1 MTFTL
6 LETTGVLLVSFTL
19 GFILGVVMRPFFKM
33 KDGALDLKAFLGVV
47 VILTLIL
54 SVGAE
59 ILIPTYKTS
68 SFLYALCG
76 IVLGGYYG
84 STDTVTST
92 IKGFIEK
99 NANNTKNKL

>member
-1 MTFTL
+1 MTFSL
-6 LETTGVLLVSFTL
+6 LETIGILLVSFSL

-33 KDGALDLKAFLGVV
+33 KDGVLDLKAFIGIMVMFL
-47 VILTLIL
+47 LTL

-84 STDTVTST
+84 STDAVSAT
-92 IKGFIEK
+92 IKNFIEK
-99 NANNTKNKL
+99 KTNTKL